1 MPKEGISVYFSGVD
15 QMSPVLS
22 SLADKTRALDKESQ
36 ELQQTYNAMQKANQL
51 LIEQRTT
58 LKASLEEQKNRVSEL
73 RTEYKKYGDD
83 MSGLKMQL
91 AIEEQDALKDKL
103 REVENQ
109 LSANRKAFNENR
121 EEIRKGLLEGGG
133 GGLGGGGLDGG
144 EQGTSLNDMA
154 KGIFAGQ
161 IGQMFA
167 SSLGGLGQSF
177 LTSAIGTPEASL
189 IADTLSS
196 AISGGAAG
204 AVFGLPGMAIGAA
217 LGGASGLISGGT
229 KIFEAKDDAFKD
241 YYGGLYEDVKGRS
254 GEMVE
259 AGTSLASTRDTN
271 RISFTTLFGG
281 DENRA
286 RGYLEDLID
295 MANSTPFLYDDLVSM
310 SKTLATYGYD
320 DSNILPLLQTIGDA
334 GAALGMSTSDMNT
347 VATALGRMKS
357 SDKAALEWLN
367 ILNDRGIGAVSM
379 LAEAKGVSQG
389 DMYSMI
395 SKGQISGTEAV
406 EIITAALA
414 RDKKDGGFA
423 GSMAEQSQTF
433 AGISSTLEGL
443 QQNLNALGGKGY
455 NTLRQKGIQAE
466 INALREDDGLGEAIG
481 EINRI
486 MGENQAR
493 KENLQDQYM
502 RDVLDAVLNGNQGDL
517 WDTFNQNQQ
526 DTLTEMSEKYSSL
539 MERYQSGDVDAGAEL
554 ESLYEQAQTLGQ
566 AYFDNSEEVARLND
580 VEERE
585 VEAINKA
592 IAPLE
597 TAHQRLYELN
607 QTLSKGRAENW
618 FGASGTGAYI
628 DERGIVQG
636 VDGVSGEAPG
646 GTSGAGAYIDERGI
660 VHTHAFGLSRVPYDD
675 YPALLHRDERV
686 LTASEARAQD
696 AGQRAA
702 PPSLTVTG
710 NNFIGAPEELADQIW
725 EIIVRKLE
733 RAYTAA
739 APK

>member
-15 QMSPVLS
+15 QMSPMLS

-36 ELQQTYNAMQKANQL
+36 ELQQTYNAMKKANQL

-73 RTEYKKYGDD
+73 RAEYKKYGDD

-103 REVENQ
+103 KEVEEQ

-133 GGLGGGGLDGG
+133 GGLGGS
-144 EQGTSLNDMA
+144 ESATSL
-154 KGIFAGQ
+154 GQ
-161 IGQMFA
+161 I
-167 SSLGGLGQSF
+167 LGGLGIGEEVSSLVKQAGGTLLS
-177 LTSAIGTPEASL
+177 SALGSDMGSMASN
-189 IADTLSS
+189 ALSS
-196 AISGGAAG
+196 AITGASLGTAI
-204 AVFGLPGMAIGAA
+204 APGIGTAIGAA
-217 LGGASGLISGGT
+217 LGGLSGLASGAIEQFGN
-229 KIFEAKDDAFKD
+229 KDDAFKD

-254 GEMVE
+254 EEMVE

-281 DENRA
+281 DEDRA

-320 DSNILPLLQTIGDA
+320 DSNILPLLRTIGDT
-334 GAALGMSTSDMNT
+334 GAALGMSTSDMTT
-347 VATALGRMKS
+347 VAQALGRMKS
-357 SDKAALEWLN
+357 SDKATLEYLN
-367 ILNDRGIGAVSM
+367 MLNDRGIGAIGM

-389 DMYSMI
+389 NMYSMI
-395 SKGQISGTEAV
+395 SKGTISGTEAV
-406 EIITAALA
+406 EIITAALS
-414 RDKKDGGFA
+414 RDKEDGGFA
-423 GSMAEQSQTF
+423 GSMEEQSQTF

-443 QQNLNALGGKGY
+443 QQNLNALGGEGY
-455 NTLRQKGIQAE
+455 NTLRQSGKEAE
-466 INALREDDGLGEAIG
+466 VNALTGDLGDAIG

-502 RDVLDAVLNGNQGDL
+502 REVLDVVLRGEKGEL
-517 WDTFNQNQQ
+517 WDKLDAKQQN
-526 DTLTEMSEKYSSL
+526 DLTEMSEQYAELKT
-539 MERYQSGDVDAGAEL
+539 RYDESDGTDWEAGAEL
-554 ESLYEQAQTLGQ
+554 EKLYEAAQTTAQ
-566 AYFDNSEEVARLND
+566 AYFEDSDEIARLNEIEID
-580 VEERE
+580 EIALIRE
-585 VEAINKA
+585 NTAGLVEATQNIYK
-592 IAPLE
+592 
-597 TAHQRLYELN
+597 
-607 QTLSKGRAENW
+607 QTQELSKGYGAVTLVNMGKNTGLTSHLTTSDGGHVTLAEPKQDVYYGYN
-618 FGASGTGAYI
+618 
-628 DERGIVQG
+628 GIPHPNPN
-636 VDGVSGEAPG
+636 AN
-646 GTSGAGAYIDERGI
+646 
-660 VHTHAFGLSRVPYDD
+660 AFGLRRVPYDE

-696 AGQRAA
+696 AGQGATA
-702 PPSLTVTG
+702 PIQIPITG
-710 NNFIGAPEELADQIW
+710 NIFAGMPEEIADQIA

-733 RAYTAA
+733 QAAVAA

>member
-1 MPKEGISVYFSGVD
+1 MPNGSLNIYLAAVD
-15 QMSPVLS
+15 GMSPVLAS
-22 SLADKTRALDKESQ
+22 ITDKTKALDKESQ
-36 ELQQTYNAMQKANQL
+36 ELAQTYEALQKADKS
-51 LIEQRTT
+51 LIERKTELQKK
-58 LKASLEEQKNRVSEL
+58 LQEVNEEVKAARKQFKEL
-73 RTEYKKYGDD
+73 GDEA
-83 MSGLKMQL
+83 SS
-91 AIEEQDALKDKL
+91 DALNRATEKQQAL
-103 REVENQ
+103 RNEIAGTTKALQENQ
-109 LSANRKAFNENR
+109 KIYKENIETARKNA
-121 EEIRKGLLEGGG
+121 
-133 GGLGGGGLDGG
+133 LGGDG
-144 EQGTSLNDMA
+144 QGTSLKDMA
-154 KGIFAGQ
+154 KGLMTSQ
-161 IGQMFA
+161 IGQMFS
-167 SSLGGLGQSF
+167 SSLGGLGQSL

-229 KIFEAKDDAFKD
+229 KILEGKDDAFKD
-241 YYGGLYEDVKGRS
+241 YYGGLYGDVKGRS

-259 AGTSLASTRDTN
+259 AGTSLASTRETN

-367 ILNDRGIGAVSM
+367 ILNDRGIGAVGM

-443 QQNLNALGGKGY
+443 QQNLNALGGEGY
-455 NTLRQKGIQAE
+455 NTLRQSGKEAEVNSLKG
-466 INALREDDGLGEAIG
+466 DLGDAIG

-493 KENLQDQYM
+493 KENLQEQYAREVKAM
-502 RDVLDAVLNGNQGDL
+502 VMLGEKGEL
-517 WDTFNQNQQ
+517 WDTFNQEQR
-526 DTLTEMSEKYSSL
+526 DTLTKMSEKYSSL
-539 MERYQSGDVDAGAEL
+539 MERHQGGDVDADVEL
-554 ESLYEQAQTLGQ
+554 ESLYKQTEALGQ
-566 AYFDNSEEVARLND
+566 AYFDNSDFMKTLND
-580 VEERE
+580 TEIDEIQAIRDNTAGLT
-585 VEAINKA
+585 EATQAAYN
-592 IAPLE
+592 LSQE
-597 TAHQRLYELN
+597 
-607 QTLSKGRAENW
+607 LSKGLAVRWAKDFYHYGATDED
-618 FGASGTGAYI
+618 GAASTLTPASGYLGGPEAEPDYYTTY
-628 DERGIVQG
+628 
-636 VDGVSGEAPG
+636 SGLRVPY
-646 GTSGAGAYIDERGI
+646 S
-660 VHTHAFGLSRVPYDD
+660 HAFGLNRVPRDD

-696 AGQRAA
+696 AGQGAA